1 MMRMGFKSC
10 RVSRTCLRLF
20 VDRGS
25 ELLAGAGGPGA
36 FQEASIIF
44 RENGTTFP
52 RAGVTEL
59 AAPIPWRSAGAGR
72 CVRGFRSSASGAF
85 WNNDDDEPP
94 RLLVVQPRLHPLP
107 VLKAKLLEALRL
119 ADSLEDPRN
128 VDKGKKQRREPSP
141 YVLVQNPSNKFSRK
155 SPKRMHAGAYF
166 GPGTIENVLAHVHV
180 ASTKGRLDAIFV
192 NAPLSGVQQRN
203 LENAWGKPVLDR
215 VGLIIEIFGAH
226 AQSKAAKLQ
235 VELASLNYY
244 RSRLVRARGKA
255 GARLGFGAGGESE
268 VVSARGRATGAIGG
282 AGETEIQLQRRR
294 ILTRKTRLK
303 ALLAEVDRTQT
314 LHRAART
321 REGITPGQGKSLPV
335 VAVVGYTNAGKSSL
349 VAALSRSDMYVD
361 DKLFATLDTRSRR
374 VVLPSGKKVI
384 LSDTVGFISDL
395 PIQLVEAFQATLNE
409 VVEAD
414 YLLHVIDSSA
424 ANASEQRETV
434 LEVLQQIGVSR
445 HKMENCMIEVWNKS
459 DLSGKEFEITQSE
472 DLPEGAVKN
481 TLSEVLSTEAD
492 GLDMAEDSL
501 VTHPLKM
508 EHTDIETLSDGAE
521 LLDLEWAREGVSCV
535 STSVRT
541 KTGLAELLRLLDRK
555 IQSDW
560 AEEGLILSEENL
572 TTDSVEK
579 EIVR

>member
-1 MMRMGFKSC
+1 MIRMGLKSC
-10 RVSRTCLRLF
+10 GVSRPCLRLF

-25 ELLAGAGGPGA
+25 ELLAGAGV
-36 FQEASIIF
+36 FQESLSII
-44 RENGTTFP
+44 RENGTTCP
-52 RAGVTEL
+52 RACVTEL
-59 AAPIPWRSAGAGR
+59 AAPISWRSAGAGR
-72 CVRGFRSSASGAF
+72 CVRGFRSSALGAF
-85 WNNDDDEPP
+85 WNNDGDEPP

-128 VDKGKKQRREPSP
+128 VDKGKMQRREPSP
-141 YVLVQNPSNKFSRK
+141 YVLVQNPSTKVSRK
-155 SPKRMHAGAYF
+155 SAKRMHAGAYF
-166 GPGTIENVLAHVHV
+166 GPGTIENVLAQVHV
-180 ASTKGRLDAIFV
+180 AATKGRLDAIFV

-321 REGITPGQGKSLPV
+321 REGITPGHGKRLPV

-445 HKMENCMIEVWNKS
+445 HKMENCVIEVWNKS

-472 DLPEGAVKN
+472 DLSVGAVKN

-492 GLDMAEDSL
+492 GLVVAEDSH

-508 EHTDIETLSDGAE
+508 ENTDSETLIDGAE

-535 STSVRT
+535 RTSVRT
-541 KTGLAELLRLLDRK
+541 KTGLAELSRLLDRK
-555 IQSDW
+555 IHSDW

-572 TTDSVEK
+572 TIDSVEK
-579 EIVR
+579 EIV

>member
-1 MMRMGFKSC
+1 MRMGFKSC

-36 FQEASIIF
+36 FQEASSIF

-72 CVRGFRSSASGAF
+72 CVRGFRSSAPGAF

-141 YVLVQNPSNKFSRK
+141 YVL
-155 SPKRMHAGAYF
+155 
-166 GPGTIENVLAHVHV
+166 
-180 ASTKGRLDAIFV
+180 GRLDAIFV

-374 VVLPSGKKVI
+374 VVLPSGKKVL

-492 GLDMAEDSL
+492 GLDMAEDSH

-541 KTGLAELLRLLDRK
+541 KTGLAELLRLLDTK